1 MNKEKLW
8 ALLIQQNPWIAV
20 KSHSPESVRRVFDL
34 TWNTAYSTGCR
45 DMAEREHE
53 ITDGDME
60 AAEQEAAAMV
70 AADLEKAL
78 AAIFGNQS
86 IQEVYATKKA
96 TKKKTDSGG
105 K

>member
-1 MNKEKLW
+1 MNKEKMW
-8 ALLIQQNPWIAV
+8 ALLLQRDPSMAAKYQT
-20 KSHSPESVRRVFDL
+20 PEAVRRLFDL

-60 AAEQEAAAMV
+60 AAEQEAAEMV

-78 AAIFGNQS
+78 AAIFGAQP
-86 IQEVYATKKA
+86 IHEIYAVKKA
-96 TKKKTDSGG
+96 SKKKTDSGG

>member
-1 MNKEKLW
+1 MNKEKMW
-8 ALLIQQNPWIAV
+8 ALLLQRDPSMAV
-20 KSHSPESVRRVFDL
+20 KFQPPEAIRRLFDL

-78 AAIFGNQS
+78 AAIFGSQP
-86 IQEVYATKKA
+86 IHEIYATKKA
-96 TKKKTDSGG
+96 SKKKTDSGG